1 VQVAGLT
8 SNIPFGGTRG
18 ANGVEI
24 EGRPVT
30 RGESIIIDQRHVTP
44 DYFRTMRIPLVAGR
58 SIASTDDERA
68 EPVVV
73 INRAMAQQYF
83 PGASAIDRRVRVT
96 AGTGEGVWCRIVGIT
111 EDVRH
116 ISLSRDA
123 VPEMYYPY
131 AQAPLP
137 AFTVVARTGSEPA
150 TAVSGVREALRNI
163 DPALPM
169 YDMRTMEERVA
180 RSMAQTRAT
189 MILLLVTAALA
200 AALAAVSIYGSIWYS
215 VTTRTPEIGIRLA
228 LGASQRSVCVEIL
241 RGALVQSG
249 GGAVLGTLAVA
260 AAQPLLAGFLFETRI
275 VDPGTLATVL
285 SLVATMTTMACLAPA
300 WRAMH
305 IDPATALRNE

>member
-1 VQVAGLT
+1 
-8 SNIPFGGTRG
+8 
-18 ANGVEI
+18 
-24 EGRPVT
+24 
-30 RGESIIIDQRHVTP
+30 
-44 DYFRTMRIPLVAGR
+44 
-58 SIASTDDERA
+58 
-68 EPVVV
+68 
-73 INRAMAQQYF
+73 
-83 PGASAIDRRVRVT
+83 
-96 AGTGEGVWCRIVGIT
+96 
-111 EDVRH
+111 
-116 ISLSRDA
+116 
-123 VPEMYYPY
+123 
-131 AQAPLP
+131 
-137 AFTVVARTGSEPA
+137 
-150 TAVSGVREALRNI
+150 
-163 DPALPM
+163 
-169 YDMRTMEERVA
+169 
-180 RSMAQTRAT
+180 